1 MAGVDVALAIAALW
15 IAVAL
20 ATTVSAA
27 LIFVRQHVTGPAAEL
42 ARTHEAI
49 AKGDLSGNYSPSVS
63 NRAVDRLS
71 RSTSSMLTELR
82 GVAGRMRTSVD
93 DTSELASRVATA
105 SVSAAASAR
114 NGAATTN
121 ALSQDAL
128 ARERAIKELTA
139 EATKLVEISG
149 SLREAAQEGLR
160 RDQALRQLARENR
173 VRLERTASSLQSLAS
188 DALES
193 AEGIDAMSAAVD
205 EIGAFLVLVQK
216 IARQSKLLA
225 LNAAMEAARAGEHGH
240 GFAVVASEVRRLASS
255 SADAAQR
262 TTSLVQEML
271 DSVSQSREATSRT
284 VATVEQVLEATRA
297 GRQSLARVE
306 EGTVEGEDLS
316 GRIEKA
322 VRDSN
327 ELISIMTQRL
337 ASISF
342 GTSAFSRAMHEV
354 AVSDEEQSRSIA
366 DLANKKVNVDLRG
379 SGTSITAA
387 RLFEMLKLPVTVTND
402 SQEGALDKLR
412 RGEIAAMAFV
422 AGKPAPLFKGLKG
435 DDGLHFLA
443 VPFNQAA
450 GGTYAPTR
458 LTAADYPGLVPQD
471 RAVDTVAVGS
481 VLAVADLRQSPERN
495 RNIASFVDVF
505 FTGFQS
511 LLEPGHHSKWQ
522 DVNLTADLPGWRRYQ
537 PAEQWLQR
545 NMQVANAPKPDDLK
559 AMFAHFIDEHRRSAG
574 GGAMTDKEKEDLFQQ
589 YSRWQTG
596 QSR

>member
-1 MAGVDVALAIAALW
+1 MSGVDTALAIAVLW

-49 AKGDLSGNYSPSVS
+49 AKGDLSGSYSPSVS

-82 GVAGRMRTSVD
+82 GVASRIRSSAS
-93 DTSELASRVATA
+93 DTNELAERVASA
-105 SVSAAASAR
+105 SISAASSAR
-114 NGAATTN
+114 DGAATTN

-128 ARERAIKELTA
+128 ARERTIKELMA

-149 SLREAAQEGLR
+149 NLREASQEGLR

-173 VRLERTASSLQSLAS
+173 VRLERTASSLESLGS
-188 DALES
+188 DALQS
-193 AEGIDAMSAAVD
+193 AEGIEAMSAAVD
-205 EIGAFLVLVQK
+205 EIGAFLVLVEK

-240 GFAVVASEVRRLASS
+240 GFAVVANEVRRLASS

-271 DSVSQSREATSRT
+271 DSVTQSREATSRT

-327 ELISIMTQRL
+327 ELISTMTQRL
-337 ASISF
+337 SGIAF
-342 GTSAFSRAMHEV
+342 GTTAFSRAIHDV
-354 AVSDEEQSRSIA
+354 AVSDEQQSRNIA
-366 DLANKKVNVDLRG
+366 DLA
-379 SGTSITAA
+379 
-387 RLFEMLKLPVTVTND
+387 
-402 SQEGALDKLR
+402 
-412 RGEIAAMAFV
+412 
-422 AGKPAPLFKGLKG
+422 
-435 DDGLHFLA
+435 
-443 VPFNQAA
+443 
-450 GGTYAPTR
+450 
-458 LTAADYPGLVPQD
+458 
-471 RAVDTVAVGS
+471 
-481 VLAVADLRQSPERN
+481 AVAHALSD
-495 RNIASFVDVF
+495 ASARISELVGTFKLGD
-505 FTGFQS
+505 S
-511 LLEPGHHSKWQ
+511 
-522 DVNLTADLPGWRRYQ
+522 
-537 PAEQWLQR
+537 
-545 NMQVANAPKPDDLK
+545 
-559 AMFAHFIDEHRRSAG
+559 
-574 GGAMTDKEKEDLFQQ
+574 
-589 YSRWQTG
+589 
-596 QSR
+596 

>member
-1 MAGVDVALAIAALW
+1 MTATPLPLAPRSPSGLLRPVFSALQRRALATSIVFGSVFLIGLGAICWQIYRQIPSGTRQDLLSMSGVDTALAIAVLW

-49 AKGDLSGNYSPSVS
+49 AKGDLSGSYGPSVS

-82 GVAGRMRTSVD
+82 GVASRIRSSAS
-93 DTSELASRVATA
+93 DTNELAERVASA
-105 SVSAAASAR
+105 SISAASSAR
-114 NGAATTN
+114 DGAATTN

-128 ARERAIKELTA
+128 ARERTIKELMA

-149 SLREAAQEGLR
+149 NLREASQEGLR

-173 VRLERTASSLQSLAS
+173 VRLERTASSLQSLGS
-188 DALES
+188 DALQS
-193 AEGIDAMSAAVD
+193 AEGIEAMSAAVD
-205 EIGAFLVLVQK
+205 EIGAFLVLVEK

-240 GFAVVASEVRRLASS
+240 GFAVVANEVRRLASS

-271 DSVSQSREATSRT
+271 DSVTQSREATSRT

-327 ELISIMTQRL
+327 ELISTMTQRL
-337 ASISF
+337 SGIAF
-342 GTSAFSRAMHEV
+342 GTTAFSRAIHDV
-354 AVSDEEQSRSIA
+354 AVSDEQQSRNIA
-366 DLANKKVNVDLRG
+366 DLA
-379 SGTSITAA
+379 
-387 RLFEMLKLPVTVTND
+387 
-402 SQEGALDKLR
+402 
-412 RGEIAAMAFV
+412 
-422 AGKPAPLFKGLKG
+422 
-435 DDGLHFLA
+435 
-443 VPFNQAA
+443 
-450 GGTYAPTR
+450 
-458 LTAADYPGLVPQD
+458 
-471 RAVDTVAVGS
+471 
-481 VLAVADLRQSPERN
+481 AVAHALSD
-495 RNIASFVDVF
+495 ASARISELVGTFKLGD
-505 FTGFQS
+505 S
-511 LLEPGHHSKWQ
+511 
-522 DVNLTADLPGWRRYQ
+522 
-537 PAEQWLQR
+537 
-545 NMQVANAPKPDDLK
+545 
-559 AMFAHFIDEHRRSAG
+559 
-574 GGAMTDKEKEDLFQQ
+574 
-589 YSRWQTG
+589 
-596 QSR
+596 